1 LFILERCFVY
11 LFDVGF
17 VCGDWLRLRKMAKII
32 VAQPFY
38 NRRYYHPRAV
48 AAQARP
54 ASALAPPNL
63 VGFVRAK
70 SALGFDLGHPRVRF
84 AKTGRFLT
92 DRLFETGRVH
102 ATAAGSKTGLPV
114 NNRKN
119 TGDFSTERRVTD
131 PRRRTYPAKTRLG
144 SFGRNPSHGRR
155 RGLVPL
161 SMVASEHSLIAQH
174 LSPVAAKVRVLF

>member
-1 LFILERCFVY
+1 MFILEHCFVC

-17 VCGDWLRLRKMAKII
+17 VCGDWLRLRKMGKII
-32 VAQPFY
+32 VTQPFY
-38 NRRYYHPRAV
+38 SCRYYNPRAV

-92 DRLFETGRVH
+92 DRLFVAGRVH
-102 ATAAGSKTGLPV
+102 ATAGGSKIGLPV
-114 NNRKN
+114 NDRKN

-131 PRRRTYPAKTRLG
+131 PSAERARAKLAWVRLAEIL
-144 SFGRNPSHGRR
+144 R
-155 RGLVPL
+155 
-161 SMVASEHSLIAQH
+161 AQH
-174 LSPVAAKVRVLF
+174 APRSCPTLDGCFGTVPHRAASLPWMVLALF

>member
-1 LFILERCFVY
+1 MFILEHCFVY
-11 LFDVGF
+11 LFGVGF

-48 AAQARP
+48 TAQARP
-54 ASALAPPNL
+54 ASVLASART
-63 VGFVRAK
+63 GWVR
-70 SALGFDLGHPRVRF
+70 SRQVCIGFDSGDRRVRF

-92 DRLFETGRVH
+92 DRLFETGRMH
-102 ATAAGSKTGLPV
+102 ATAAGSKIGLPV

-131 PRRRTYPAKTRLG
+131 PRRRTYPAKTRSG

-155 RGLVPL
+155 RGLVRL

-174 LSPVAAKVRVLF
+174 LSPVAANVRVLF